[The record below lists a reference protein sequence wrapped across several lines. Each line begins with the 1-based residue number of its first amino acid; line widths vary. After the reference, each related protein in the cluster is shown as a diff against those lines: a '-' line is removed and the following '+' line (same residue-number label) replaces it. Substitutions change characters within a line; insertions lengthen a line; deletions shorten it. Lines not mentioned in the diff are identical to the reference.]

1 MLAGPFL
8 ALFANLIDI
17 HTSLHVLDRLIL
29 LKTDSLV
36 EIIKSV
42 FQGEKIKLLSIENPD
57 KLH

>member
-42 FQGEKIKLLSIENPD
+42 FKGEKIKLLSIENPD